1 MSTSDRDDDSND
13 EFESADEGEPTTPPI
28 TKSETSLPLPTAKP
42 ATPPPP
48 PVIRPATP
56 PPPPVIRPATPPPPP
71 VHRAATPP
79 PPPVI
84 RHPTTPPVSKPA
96 SPPPLPASKSV
107 TPPPLS
113 ITKVATPPSAITF
126 ESSPKKMD
134 PSSSSTVAKPLILP
148 PALSPSDPKPSLA
161 SDNQVQSRPDSPIV
175 TDGWD
180 DWNIDDEQPIETSI
194 KISKTLNQDSIS
206 SHSSTPSKVG
216 DNLSLVGSDE
226 DDQSESFDQLHV
238 QRKKY
243 HKEQAD
249 LNLNKEDNKLHTQV
263 STSNEQQHQETS
275 SSIKATKK
283 HEHDVKDAHRIL
295 DQLAEQTP
303 KNASTWHNPW
313 SNFGSLLSTAK
324 QSVSTLTNTV
334 SEGFSAVIESVEA
347 GLGAPDPQ
355 KLAEMNQMAFKI
367 KGETSDSE
375 DEPEVTTNETEN
387 DDFVTNQD
395 GWLNALSIGKLTNT
409 GMKVVAGSLDVLE
422 TVGKKTFDVINEAD
436 PALKGTRGLLRKQN
450 QPTLSEIIRE
460 AETKTKTKTT
470 TTKIEATTFLQL
482 FEKHQGLAHFEALEL
497 LSNQSSITL
506 QTMSHGN
513 EKFLEQINHYFLLE
527 DDDDDQE
534 INNALDS
541 STVYD
546 SNDNNRIPSLE
557 IVSQKF
563 TTYQTQLRS
572 TVSVDKLLE
581 VYESANQFLTEWDW
595 SDTELDQKTLSDEA
609 IDSLAILCARIIEY
623 YRKTAELFLM
633 GCKSLTSFSI
643 DIELLA
649 IYEKQQK
656 DFSNMLAGIPN
667 LFAKYMKQAS
677 SGADMPIRC
686 DIKLK
691 QKLLNQMFIQSS
703 SSQTYAFD
711 AYALLKP
718 IVSQSILYHTSTT
731 R

>member
-1 MSTSDRDDDSND
+1 MSTSNRDDDSND

-28 TKSETSLPLPTAKP
+28 NKPETSLLLPTAKP

-56 PPPPVIRPATPPPPP
+56 PP
-71 VHRAATPP
+71 
-79 PPPVI
+79 
-84 RHPTTPPVSKPA
+84 VSKPA
-96 SPPPLPASKSV
+96 SPPPLPTSKPATPPPLPASKPATPPPLPASKPATPPPLPASKPA

-113 ITKVATPPSAITF
+113 ITKVATPPPVTIFAT
-126 ESSPKKMD
+126 SPKKMN
-134 PSSSSTVAKPLILP
+134 PSSSSTVAKPLTPP
-148 PALSPSDPKPSLA
+148 PALSPSDPKPSLT
-161 SDNQVQSRPDSPIV
+161 SENQVQSRPDSPIV

-180 DWNIDDEQPIETSI
+180 DWNIDDEQPIETPI

-206 SHSSTPSKVG
+206 SHSSTPSKVD

-226 DDQSESFDQLHV
+226 DDQSESFDQLHL

-243 HKEQAD
+243 HKKQVD
-249 LNLNKEDNKLHTQV
+249 LNLNKEDNKLHTRI
-263 STSNEQQHQETS
+263 STSNEQQHQDTP
-275 SSIKATKK
+275 SSIEATKK
-283 HEHDVKDAHRIL
+283 NDHGVKDTHRIL
-295 DQLAEQTP
+295 DELAEQTP
-303 KNASTWHNPW
+303 KHASTWHSPW

-375 DEPEVTTNETEN
+375 DEPEVAINETEN
-387 DDFVTNQD
+387 DNFVTNQD

-460 AETKTKTKTT
+460 AKNEAETKTT
-470 TTKIEATTFLQL
+470 TTKTEATTFLQL

-513 EKFLEQINHYFLLE
+513 EKFLEQINHYFQL

-534 INNALDS
+534 INNELDS
-541 STVYD
+541 LTTYD
-546 SNDNNRIPSLE
+546 SNDNNHIPSLE
-557 IVSQKF
+557 ILSQKF
-563 TTYQTQLRS
+563 TAYQTQLRS
-572 TVSVDKLLE
+572 TISVDKLLE

-677 SGADMPIRC
+677 NGADMAIRC

-703 SSQTYAFD
+703 SSQTYASD